1 MNKTLGIITE
11 YDPYHK
17 GHAYFLD
24 EAKRLSGANRTI
36 AVMSGAFVQRGEP
49 AMFDKY
55 LRAEAAVRNGVDLV
69 VELPF
74 AYGATGPENFARG
87 GVRIL
92 SGLGIV
98 DAIAFG
104 SESALV
110 DPMKKLAQA
119 LAFESIE
126 LSNRITQELS
136 KGITYPAARHAAV
149 EAEFG
154 KEAAEMLIKPNDIL
168 AIEYLK
174 QLYLIE
180 AETTRRGLICFHPG
194 ATAKG
199 EPLLE
204 AVYAVERRGAGP
216 DGVDCE
222 IGVAGA
228 GAIRALLRKGRL
240 GEAFSYLPIPTAE
253 LIQNRIHEYQ
263 PEISVWEMRTEPD
276 LRIDLGHRRS
286 ASSLGLVVPEA
297 LYPPFQFALLSVGPK
312 AAAAI
317 YTVAEGIEN
326 RLFEG
331 AMRAKDYYELIS
343 FVKSKRFTES
353 RIRRLVLHTTLRLS
367 KSDMKRAMNE
377 RICARILAFNETG
390 AEMLREMREA
400 DMPVRRVMLY
410 QNLRVQ
416 EDELSRSPALIELSV
431 RADKLYHMIVEGDL
445 ANYRYSPEPVIV

>member
-1 MNKTLGIITE
+1 
-11 YDPYHK
+11 
-17 GHAYFLD
+17 
-24 EAKRLSGANRTI
+24 
-36 AVMSGAFVQRGEP
+36 
-49 AMFDKY
+49 
-55 LRAEAAVRNGVDLV
+55 
-69 VELPF
+69 
-74 AYGATGPENFARG
+74 
-87 GVRIL
+87 
-92 SGLGIV
+92 
-98 DAIAFG
+98 
-104 SESALV
+104 
-110 DPMKKLAQA
+110 
-119 LAFESIE
+119 
-126 LSNRITQELS
+126 
-136 KGITYPAARHAAV
+136 
-149 EAEFG
+149 
-154 KEAAEMLIKPNDIL
+154 
-168 AIEYLK
+168 
-174 QLYLIE
+174 
-180 AETTRRGLICFHPG
+180 
-194 ATAKG
+194 
-199 EPLLE
+199 
-204 AVYAVERRGAGP
+204 
-216 DGVDCE
+216 
-222 IGVAGA
+222 
-228 GAIRALLRKGRL
+228 
-240 GEAFSYLPIPTAE
+240 
-253 LIQNRIHEYQ
+253 
-263 PEISVWEMRTEPD
+263 
-276 LRIDLGHRRS
+276 
-286 ASSLGLVVPEA
+286 VPEA